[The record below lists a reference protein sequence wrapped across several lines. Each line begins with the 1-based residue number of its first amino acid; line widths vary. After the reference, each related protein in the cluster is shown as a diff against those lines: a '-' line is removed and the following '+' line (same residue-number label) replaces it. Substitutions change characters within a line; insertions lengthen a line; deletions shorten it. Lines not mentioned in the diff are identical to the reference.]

1 MELGQHSATE
11 GSEAGRMGAHGRRK
25 KVFIKD
31 SEVEVGGGRERE
43 RGERKRERDLSDP
56 EMLLPSFRCHLI
68 RETKLCR
75 SERLLFQLIPHH
87 GISSGLAFGD
97 PH

>member
-1 MELGQHSATE
+1 MWQRE
-11 GSEAGRMGAHGRRK
+11 K

-31 SEVEVGGGRERE
+31 REVEVGGGSVGG
-43 RGERKRERDLSDP
+43 GERKRDLSDP
-56 EMLLPSFRCHLI
+56 EMLLPSSRCRLI

-87 GISSGLAFGD
+87 GISSGLAFGYL
-97 PH
+97 H